1 MEGWFRGGPDAV
13 STTMTKPSNRTH
25 APTAA
30 SRASGWVGY
39 ACILAGI
46 AVVALVLYAAG
57 DGFEGWVIVGAIAA
71 AVLIV
76 VGVVM
81 SALNLRRRR
90 LRGSG
95 GTPTHEPG
103 LID

>member
-1 MEGWFRGGPDAV
+1 MRVFAI
-13 STTMTKPSNRTH
+13 MTKPSNRAH
-25 APTAA
+25 APTTATQ
-30 SRASGWVGY
+30 ASGWIGY

-57 DGFEGWVIVGAIAA
+57 DGFEGWVLVGALAA
-71 AVLIV
+71 AVLIL

-81 SALNLRRRR
+81 SVLNLRHRR

>member
-1 MEGWFRGGPDAV
+1 MTEPRDLSHPTEA
-13 STTMTKPSNRTH
+13 TTPV
-25 APTAA
+25 A
-30 SRASGWVGY
+30 RASGWVGY
-39 ACILAGI
+39 ACVLAGI

-57 DGFEGWVIVGAIAA
+57 DGFTGWVIVGSIAA
-71 AVLIV
+71 AVLILL
-76 VGVVM
+76 GIVM
-81 SALNLRRRR
+81 SAVNLRRRR